1 MGKLELNEFIHKKY
15 NLESLLNKKND
26 ICFEICKITSDDL
39 SLGEAEK
46 NEIKSNIKDKV
57 KKYAENSKK
66 NAPKDKD
73 SQSGRVWFLVKENKE
88 CSEALQVAQALDYMW
103 SEKKYFRYGY
113 FHEITSHIDEIFEE
127 TKGSKYKE
135 FANNIKKGDSLVFYE
150 LAIDRYLEEFA
161 PKNYKETI
169 YEIAKDYYAEA
180 SLAHFTQAR
189 EWGYFS
195 SGMDKRAYY
204 NILDN
209 VKCVQIDKQKEI
221 KNEANK

>member
-1 MGKLELNEFIHKKY
+1 MGKLELNKSIQKKY
-15 NLESLLNKKND
+15 NLESLLNRKND
-26 ICFEICKITSDDL
+26 ICFEICRITPDDL
-39 SLGEAEK
+39 SLGESEK
-46 NEIKSNIKDKV
+46 KKIKDKV
-57 KKYAENSKK
+57 TKYAEDSKK

-88 CSEALQVAQALDYMW
+88 CSEVLQVAQALDYMR
-103 SEKKYFRYGY
+103 SERKYFKYGY
-113 FHEITSHIDEIFEE
+113 FCEITSHIDEIFEE
-127 TKGSKYKE
+127 TNGNKYKE
-135 FANNIKKGDSLVFYE
+135 LANNIKEGDSLVFYE
-150 LAIDRYLEEFA
+150 LAIDKYLEEFA

-189 EWGYFS
+189 EWGYFN

-209 VKCVQIDKQKEI
+209 VQCDQIDKQKEI
-221 KNEANK
+221 KNEANI